1 MKSPIIF
8 DSEYQFCLLLW
19 ESEPIRSMDLVQ
31 LCKKRINWSKST
43 TYTVIRRLSERG
55 IVEINNTI
63 VRSLISKQTIQD
75 TLLREFIE
83 KYYNNSLSDFVD
95 SIVRIGNEYLSSQ
108 QKLAE

>member
-19 ESEPIRSMDLVQ
+19 ESEPIRSMDLVR
-31 LCKKRINWSKST
+31 LCQNRINWSKST

-83 KYYNNSLSDFVD
+83 NYYNNSLSDFVD
-95 SIVRIGNEYLSSQ
+95 SIVRIGNECLSSQ
-108 QKLAE
+108 QKLVE

>member
-19 ESEPIRSMDLVQ
+19 ESEPIRSMDLVR
-31 LCKKRINWSKST
+31 LCKNRINWSKST

-63 VRSLISKQTIQD
+63 VRSLMSKQKIQD
-75 TLLREFIE
+75 TLLKEFVE
-83 KYYNNSLSDFVD
+83 TYFNSSLDDFLD
-95 SIVRIGNEYLSSQ
+95 SIVRIGTEC
-108 QKLAE
+108 